1 MYAPESRPGAKGGDM
16 EITES
21 ALTAQYQR
29 ASSAW
34 PFIHQAELARGLP
47 RMLLFAV
54 GSRETNL
61 TNEVGDFGHGHGVW
75 QLDDRSHTPPG
86 GFARF
91 DVNVPLQSAIAATM
105 LQGMLA
111 ITGGNVEEAAAI
123 YNSGQRGEFGT
134 THHDYGI
141 DVRQRMQFLQQ
152 KLGNGGRVQSGI
164 PAWFHRELS
173 LASPLMKGAD
183 VTVVQ
188 KKTGAASDGVFGLV
202 TQAHVVNFQSHHDL
216 TADGIVGPQTAR
228 VLGP

>member
-1 MYAPESRPGAKGGDM
+1 M

-21 ALTAQYQR
+21 ELAAQYQR

-34 PFIHQAELARGLP
+34 PFIHQTELARGLP

-75 QLDDRSHTPPG
+75 QLDNRWHTPPG

-91 DVNVPLQSAIAATM
+91 DVNVPLQCAIAAAM
-105 LQGMLA
+105 LHDMLVS
-111 ITGGNVEEAAAI
+111 TGGNVEEAAAI

-134 THHDYGI
+134 THHNYGI
-141 DVRQRMQFLQQ
+141 DVRQRMQFLQR
-152 KLGNGGRVQSGI
+152 KFGNGSRVQRGT
-164 PAWFHRELS
+164 PAWFHRDLG
-173 LASPLMKGAD
+173 LASPFVKGDD

-188 KKTGAASDGVFGLV
+188 KKTSAAPDGVFGPV
-202 TQAHVVNFQSHHDL
+202 TQTHVVNFQSHHGL
-216 TADGIVGPQTAR
+216 TADGIVGQQTAR